1 MGFYSPKEIVEVVNQ
16 IAINKNN
23 AKKSRT
29 LVLAILAG
37 GYIAMGSLLAVSV
50 GGGMPGIAA
59 ENPGLQKL
67 IFGSVFPLG
76 LMLVAIAGAEL
87 FTGNTAYFTPN
98 IMSGKMTLKAPLRN
112 WTVVYFGNFI
122 GSIIVAYFFAYLTD
136 IFAEGPWNDSIMS
149 IAIKKTSAPFYKVFL
164 KGIAAN
170 WMVCLA
176 MWLAYASKDASGK
189 IVGLW
194 FPVMV
199 FVAMG
204 FEHSIANMFFIP
216 TAMFYG
222 ADITW
227 TQFIVD
233 NLIPA
238 TLGNIVGGAIFV
250 GMSYWYIY
258 EKK

>member
-1 MGFYSPKEIVEVVNQ
+1 MAFYSPKEIVGVVNQ
-16 IAINKNN
+16 VAVNKNS

-29 LVLAILAG
+29 FVLAILAG
-37 GYIAMGSLLAVSV
+37 GYIAMGGLLAIAI

-59 ENPGLQKL
+59 ENPGIQKFM
-67 IFGSVFPLG
+67 FGAVFPLG

-98 IMSGKMTLKAPLRN
+98 IMSGRMTMKAPLRN
-112 WTVVYFGNFI
+112 WTIVYTGNFV
-122 GSIIVAYFFAYLTD
+122 GALIVAFFFAYQTE
-136 IFAEGPWNDSIMS
+136 IFASSPWLDSVIS
-149 IAIKKTSAPFYKVFL
+149 IAEKKTSSGFYKVFL
-164 KGIAAN
+164 KGIACN

-176 MWLAYASKDASGK
+176 MWLAYAAKQASGK

-194 FPVMV
+194 FPVMA

-204 FEHSIANMFFIP
+204 FEHSVANMFFIP
-216 TAMFYG
+216 TAIFYG

-227 TQFIVD
+227 TSFIVD

-250 GMSYWYIY
+250 GMAYWYIY
-258 EKK
+258 EKE